1 MGKEYEVSL
10 QVLDNLSYN
19 TTYSQ
24 SSENLVDLTNK
35 VRYSIDNGYVEFGVS
50 VVKNQPIVIDY
61 VIHKNHNIKEGI
73 EDYVEIG
80 IEIAMNNNITESQY
94 SEYNSAREKVKAMAI
109 EKELSYDFDKVWEFI
124 AFGLVQIEFPKS
136 NNATVMEYI
145 TFILM
150 LLLGLLALA

>member
-50 VVKNQPIVIDY
+50 VIENQPIVIDY

-94 SEYNSAREKVKAMAI
+94 SEYNSAREKVKAMVI
-109 EKELSYDFDKVWEFI
+109 EKELSYDFDMVWEFI
-124 AFGLVQIEFPKS
+124 ASGLVQIEFPKS

-150 LLLGLLALA
+150 ILLGLLALA